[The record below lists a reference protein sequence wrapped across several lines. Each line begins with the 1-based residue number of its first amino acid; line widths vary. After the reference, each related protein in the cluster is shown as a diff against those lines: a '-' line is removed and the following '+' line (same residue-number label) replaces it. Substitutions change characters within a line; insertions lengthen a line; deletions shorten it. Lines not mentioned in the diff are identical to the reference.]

1 VANEAERD
9 EQASERAPIPKTGWI
24 ARYGSDDGGLDPG
37 QSALRRLAGASRR
50 VIEAMVGCRAEPAL
64 LDAAADY
71 LRRLAAELEQ
81 APHGVGSAGFAE
93 TSPAGNLAHFF
104 DRSPVIGRSNP
115 LAPPIDL
122 TLEQGSEGEVVVVGS
137 VVFGS
142 AYEGPPGC
150 VHGGFLAAAFDE
162 ILGAAQSLTGS
173 PGMTGTL
180 TIRYRR
186 PTPLHEPLR
195 FEGRLRR
202 VEGRKK
208 FVDGRCLLA
217 GQLTAEAE
225 AIFISV
231 DLSALLV
238 AENNAGSTA
247 AQAEAGE

>member
-1 VANEAERD
+1 MAHEAERP
-9 EQASERAPIPKTGWI
+9 EAAGERVPVPGTGWI
-24 ARYGSDDGGLDPG
+24 ARYGSDERDLEAG
-37 QSALRRLAGASRR
+37 QAALRRLAGASRR
-50 VIEAMVGCRAEPAL
+50 VIEAMVGCRADLAT
-64 LDAAADY
+64 LDAATDY

-93 TSPAGNLAHFF
+93 TSPAGNLANFF

-122 TLEQGSEGEVVVVGS
+122 SLEQDSEGEVVVVGN

-186 PTPLHEPLR
+186 PSPLHEPLR
-195 FEGRLRR
+195 FEGRLRG
-202 VEGRKK
+202 VERRKK
-208 FVDGRCLLA
+208 FVDGRCLVG

-231 DLSALLV
+231 DLSRLRPHGERADPSV
-238 AENNAGSTA
+238 ARPEG
-247 AQAEAGE
+247 